1 MLYLGKYIKEIE
13 KLDGDIKIPEDS
25 LFKKEIIGLIPR
37 KKIEVTTTK
46 TIIKNYKEYKYN
58 INNNI
63 FDHKGIL
70 MELNPNFILVNNDLK
85 NFYII
90 NSIKGDK
97 IAKLNINNNNFSL
110 CEKIKK
116 YNFKIGETPDKNIE
130 ENKSDNNYILL
141 NDNQSSYVLSATKE
155 DK

>member
-1 MLYLGKYIKEIE
+1 MQ
-13 KLDGDIKIPEDS
+13 
-25 LFKKEIIGLIPR
+25 
-37 KKIEVTTTK
+37 
-46 TIIKNYKEYKYN
+46 IIKMNRLNNIAILFDSCFVVYNMEKNAITYKYN
-58 INNNI
+58 INNNN

-141 NDNQSSYVLSATKE
+141 NDNQSSYVLSVTKE

>member
-1 MLYLGKYIKEIE
+1 M
-13 KLDGDIKIPEDS
+13 
-25 LFKKEIIGLIPR
+25 
-37 KKIEVTTTK
+37 
-46 TIIKNYKEYKYN
+46 
-58 INNNI
+58 
-63 FDHKGIL
+63 
-70 MELNPNFILVNNDLK
+70 
-85 NFYII
+85 
-90 NSIKGDK
+90 
-97 IAKLNINNNNFSL
+97 NINNNNFSL